1 MKRCFALLLSLLL
14 VTFGCNN
21 NTSESPNT
29 PNTGKK
35 PLADSLSAAQK
46 AEIIKNQRTNKYNES
61 DILTYV
67 KSDPYCTIWSGMVAK
82 SKWAKELITG
92 NWTLL
97 VPPNDVL
104 TKLDEKFLVS
114 LRDPKNQKDLDAY
127 IGNFIIESS
136 LNVDKPGE
144 ITEIKTISGNTLDV
158 QIGAQNIGGSVYRK
172 NPVYT
177 ESGMVVYLTYIAQVV
192 RTK

>member
-1 MKRCFALLLSLLL
+1 MNRCVVLILSLFIA
-14 VTFGCNN
+14 FGCNN
-21 NTSESPNT
+21 NTPESSNT

-35 PLADSLSAAQK
+35 PLSDTLSAQEK
-46 AEIIKNQRTNKYNES
+46 AEIIKNQRPNKYNEK
-61 DILTYV
+61 DILAYI
-67 KSDPYCTIWSGMVAK
+67 KSEPYCTIWSGMVGK
-82 SKWAKELITG
+82 SKWVKELLSG

-104 TKLDEKFLVS
+104 TKLDSKFLVS
-114 LRDPKNQKDLDAY
+114 LRDPKNLKDLDDF
-127 IGNFIIESS
+127 IGNFIIDKS

-144 ITEIKTISGNTLDV
+144 ITEIKAINGKTLEV
-158 QIGAQNIGGSVYRK
+158 QIGAQNIGGNIYRK

-177 ESGMVVYLTYIAQVV
+177 GSGMVVYLTAITQDI